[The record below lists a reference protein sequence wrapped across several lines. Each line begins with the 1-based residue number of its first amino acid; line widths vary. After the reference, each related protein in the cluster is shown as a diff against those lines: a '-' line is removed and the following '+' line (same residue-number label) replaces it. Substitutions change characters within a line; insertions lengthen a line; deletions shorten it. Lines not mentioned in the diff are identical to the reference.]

1 MAGDCSLTAGVEK
14 ASCTV
19 VWRDSNSCT
28 RDLLGLGR
36 YSQGTAGP
44 GSSKVCM
51 SCSQVPA
58 GLSWRVGEGRGEGGE
73 GRGEGGE
80 GGREEGRGGE
90 GRGRGGEGRGGREG

>member
-1 MAGDCSLTAGVEK
+1 MVVYHLHCSLTAGVEK

-51 SCSQVPA
+51 SCSQVSA
-58 GLSWRVGEGRGEGGE
+58 GLSWR
-73 GRGEGGE
+73 GGE
-80 GGREEGRGGE
+80 GGREGRGGE
-90 GRGRGGEGRGGREG
+90 GRGGEGRGGEGREG